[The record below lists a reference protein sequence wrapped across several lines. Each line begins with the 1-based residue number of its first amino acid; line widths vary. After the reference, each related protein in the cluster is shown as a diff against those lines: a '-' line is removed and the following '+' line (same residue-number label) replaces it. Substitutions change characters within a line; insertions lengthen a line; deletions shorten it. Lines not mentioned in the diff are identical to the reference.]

1 MLPTRRHGRRFFLL
15 KSTPTA
21 FRTKKMSLKRDAS
34 SGKNQAVR
42 YTKNLEVVNPH
53 CAGLD
58 IHKEKIWVCTSPFRD
73 GVAPEVSTFA
83 TDTGSLEKLAAH
95 LQEKKITTV
104 ALESTGNYWLPAF
117 LTLRRAKLNP
127 ILVNPRDVK
136 NIKGRPKSDRADCV
150 WICRLHSYGFLRA
163 SFVPPDEVLDLRSL
177 YYAHEK
183 LTVDS
188 AGLIQR
194 MNDELVKMNIRIDLI
209 LTDLS
214 GASGIRLI
222 EAILQGERSP
232 ERLYQL
238 LDRRITKKGRDA
250 ILPHLHGHYREG
262 NLSILR
268 IWHRLYLEVRE
279 EISRINQHIYD
290 LLQRLPKKADAK
302 DLPRAQKGYREDH
315 LDFPYK
321 LRPIFF
327 EIYGVDLTQLPGIGA
342 GTLLAMVCM
351 VGADLSPWPSAK
363 HFVSWLG
370 LAPINQESAGYRKS
384 GSTQRI
390 NHLLG
395 NAFKIAAMAAKRST
409 TYIGRAARRLS
420 ARILPKK
427 ARVATARKL
436 AELVYNI
443 LQNGMELKVKTEEE
457 YEQRRK
463 QRDIR
468 SFVKGLF
475 KYIVNGELIPEVE
488 EVYQEHLQHLQS
500 LQGTEAASLTNA

>member
-1 MLPTRRHGRRFFLL
+1 M
-15 KSTPTA
+15 
-21 FRTKKMSLKRDAS
+21 
-34 SGKNQAVR
+34 
-42 YTKNLEVVNPH
+42 
-53 CAGLD
+53 
-58 IHKEKIWVCTSPFRD
+58 
-73 GVAPEVSTFA
+73 
-83 TDTGSLEKLAAH
+83 
-95 LQEKKITTV
+95 
-104 ALESTGNYWLPAF
+104 ESTGNYWLPTF

-222 EAILQGERSP
+222 EAILQGERYP

-279 EISRINQHIYD
+279 EISASISTSMTSCNVC
-290 LLQRLPKKADAK
+290 PKGG
-302 DLPRAQKGYREDH
+302 RQ
-315 LDFPYK
+315 DFPG
-321 LRPIFF
+321 P
-327 EIYGVDLTQLPGIGA
+327 
-342 GTLLAMVCM
+342 
-351 VGADLSPWPSAK
+351 
-363 HFVSWLG
+363 
-370 LAPINQESAGYRKS
+370 
-384 GSTQRI
+384 
-390 NHLLG
+390 
-395 NAFKIAAMAAKRST
+395 
-409 TYIGRAARRLS
+409 
-420 ARILPKK
+420 
-427 ARVATARKL
+427 
-436 AELVYNI
+436 
-443 LQNGMELKVKTEEE
+443 
-457 YEQRRK
+457 
-463 QRDIR
+463 
-468 SFVKGLF
+468 KGLSRR
-475 KYIVNGELIPEVE
+475 PP
-488 EVYQEHLQHLQS
+488 
-500 LQGTEAASLTNA
+500 